1 MTNAYIVYY
10 FKISP
15 ITPWSEILLAQLQS
29 LPFQSFQ
36 MTDIGFD
43 AFIPENLH
51 YNNFLESIPLFNSSD
66 VKIHFRL
73 DKIEPANWNA
83 KWESDFKPILVG
95 DNCVIRADFHPKFN
109 KEYELLI
116 NPKMS
121 FGTGHHQTT
130 FMLVEFLLNENV
142 EGSSVLDMGCGTG
155 ILAIIASKMRAKNID
170 AIDNDPWCIKN
181 TKENAVQN
189 QCKNINVVFGNQ
201 IIKKSTSYDFILANI
216 NRNILLDQFPS
227 YAKALSFKGA
237 LLISGFYIKDI
248 PVLKERAEE
257 FGLQIVEEKE
267 KDTWCALKL
276 KNEQKKS

>member
-15 ITPWSEILLAQLQS
+15 MTPWRDILLAQLQS

-51 YNNFLESIPLFNSSD
+51 YNNFLDSIPLFKSSD
-66 VKIHFRL
+66 VKIHFKL
-73 DKIEPANWNA
+73 DKIEPTNWNA

-95 DNCVIRADFHPKFN
+95 DNCVIRADFHPNFN
-109 KEYELLI
+109 KEYELVI

-130 FMLVEFLLNENV
+130 FMIVEFLLNENL

-170 AIDNDPWCIKN
+170 AIDNDPVSYTHLTLP
-181 TKENAVQN
+181 TKA
-189 QCKNINVVFGNQ
+189 
-201 IIKKSTSYDFILANI
+201 
-216 NRNILLDQFPS
+216 
-227 YAKALSFKGA
+227 
-237 LLISGFYIKDI
+237 
-248 PVLKERAEE
+248 
-257 FGLQIVEEKE
+257 
-267 KDTWCALKL
+267 
-276 KNEQKKS
+276 